1 MEVKSTA
8 KTLRIPPRKAR
19 IVIDL
24 IRGKDAAEA
33 AAILK
38 FTPNVAAEA
47 VGKVL
52 KSAVA
57 NAVNNHDMDEE
68 KLYVKACYANE
79 GVTLK
84 RFMPRAKGSASAIHK
99 RTSHITVVVETRI
112 WTQNWLPA
120 ALRISWSSVLPSVL
134 HRRKQ
139 SRERCVL
146 VQKVLRQLYPVV

>member
-1 MEVKSTA
+1 MEVRATA

-19 IVIDL
+19 LVLDL
-24 IRGKDAAEA
+24 IRGKDVEEA
-33 AAILK
+33 TAICK

-57 NAVNNHDMDEE
+57 NAVNTHDMDET

-99 RTSHITVVVETRI
+99 RTSHITVVVD
-112 WTQNWLPA
+112 
-120 ALRISWSSVLPSVL
+120 
-134 HRRKQ
+134 
-139 SRERCVL
+139 ERD
-146 VQKVLRQLYPVV
+146 